1 MCTKD
6 AFLPSSMKYCTD
18 RKGYFIGED
27 NSHDTSLPFDLNDP
41 QEAKDLH
48 AGIICIISNTS
59 YQYYFCTLKRVIIH
73 VLTICMHHLHYLVG
87 DDNIGLQDE
96 EHVMHELRQEI
107 GVNTDSVNIIFD
119 QEELTDSDDEEF

>member
-1 MCTKD
+1 
-6 AFLPSSMKYCTD
+6 
-18 RKGYFIGED
+18 
-27 NSHDTSLPFDLNDP
+27 
-41 QEAKDLH
+41 
-48 AGIICIISNTS
+48 
-59 YQYYFCTLKRVIIH
+59 
-73 VLTICMHHLHYLVG
+73 MHHLHYLVG